1 LARQVQGLS
10 EREGQDLRKDPKVIR
25 LMANLMAQGAV
36 MLEQTCPIC
45 GLPLFRL
52 KNGDVVCPVHG
63 KVYLVSS
70 DEEAREVEIDET
82 LRQVEYMAAVKI
94 REYLRQGEV
103 DQVSDLLNVMEA
115 AERVMRLRMERAE
128 KVRAQRAPLPQA
140 EAKKGGEVKEEE
152 KEEQE

>member
-1 LARQVQGLS
+1 LS
-10 EREGQDLRKDPKVIR
+10 ESEGQDLRKDPKVIR

-70 DEEAREVEIDET
+70 DEEAREVEVDET

-128 KVRAQRAPLPQA
+128 KVRAQRGPLPQA
-140 EAKKGGEVKEEE
+140 EAKKGEEVKEEE

>member
-1 LARQVQGLS
+1 MS

-82 LRQVEYMAAVKI
+82 LRQVEYIAATKI

-128 KVRAQRAPLPQA
+128 KARAQRAPLPQA
-140 EAKKGGEVKEEE
+140 GAKKGEEVKEEE

>member
-1 LARQVQGLS
+1 LS
-10 EREGQDLRKDPKVIR
+10 ESEGQDLRKDPKVIR

-70 DEEAREVEIDET
+70 DEEAREVEVDET

-140 EAKKGGEVKEEE
+140 EAEKGGEVKEEE

>member
-1 LARQVQGLS
+1 LS
-10 EREGQDLRKDPKVIR
+10 ESEGQDLRKDPKVIR

-70 DEEAREVEIDET
+70 DEEAREVEVDET

-128 KVRAQRAPLPQA
+128 KARAQRALLPQA

>member
-1 LARQVQGLS
+1 MS
-10 EREGQDLRKDPKVIR
+10 ENEGQDLRKDPKVIR

-82 LRQVEYMAAVKI
+82 LRQVEYMAATKI

-103 DQVSDLLNVMEA
+103 DQVSDLINVMEA

-128 KVRAQRAPLPQA
+128 KARAQRAPLPQA
-140 EAKKGGEVKEEE
+140 EAKKGEEVKEEE